1 MDVQLVIG
9 TGAIGAATAQL
20 LADRGERSGWSAEA
34 AEDLS
39 TRPSST
45 SPRTPP
51 TRMR

>member
-9 TGAIGAATAQL
+9 AGAIGTTTAQL
-20 LADRGERSGWSAEA
+20 LADRGERVRRSTEA
-34 AEDLS
+34 AADLS
-39 TRPSST
+39 TRPSSA

>member
-9 TGAIGAATAQL
+9 AGAIGTATAQR
-20 LADRGERSGWSAEA
+20 LADRGEQVRLVTEA

-39 TRPSST
+39 TRPSSA